1 MAEIGSPGL
10 EDKKEVRKLVLAKRA
25 SLGESTRT
33 NKSFH
38 IQKKVLALSEYETAK
53 TVMLFL
59 NFRDEVETTEL
70 AKETLARGKRLVL
83 PRCAPGGILIP
94 AEIED
99 LVCDLDTGMW
109 GIREPKE
116 EGLVKVEPWEIDFV
130 LVPGAAFDLTGNR
143 LGYGAGYYD
152 RFFEFLSPS
161 VPRVAVAFA
170 CQVIP
175 EVPVAEHDKKM
186 SFLITEDKVYQFSNL
201 SE

>member
-1 MAEIGSPGL
+1 LAEIGSPGL
-10 EDKKEVRKLVLAKRA
+10 EDKKEVRKSVLAKRA
-25 SLGESTRT
+25 GLGESART
-33 NKSFH
+33 TKSLQ
-38 IQKKVLALSEYETAK
+38 IQKKILAFSEYETAK
-53 TVMLFL
+53 TVLLFL

-94 AEIED
+94 LVVHDMGRD
-99 LVCDLDTGMW
+99 LEKGMY

-116 EGLVKVEPWEIDFV
+116 VGLVRAEAHDIDFV

-152 RFFEFLSPS
+152 RFFELLSPS

-170 CQVIP
+170 CQVISH
-175 EVPVAEHDKKM
+175 VPVAEHDKKM
-186 SFLITEDKVYQFSNL
+186 SHLVTEDDVYRF
-201 SE
+201 